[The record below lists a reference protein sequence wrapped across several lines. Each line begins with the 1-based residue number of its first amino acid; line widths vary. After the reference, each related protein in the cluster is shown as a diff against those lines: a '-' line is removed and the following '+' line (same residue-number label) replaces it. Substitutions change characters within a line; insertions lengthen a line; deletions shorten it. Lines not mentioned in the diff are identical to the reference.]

1 MTTMLLLSVASVLY
15 SVWVMPGRLLVR
27 SDVDPLSDEVD
38 AVHGRL
44 INGISRL
51 RWDLDMGQRLGIAA
65 ATSPLGHLT
74 R

>member
-1 MTTMLLLSVASVLY
+1 MTTMLVLSVASVLY

-44 INGISRL
+44 IDGISRL
-51 RWDLDMGQRLGIAA
+51 GWDLDMGQRFGIAA